1 MKTQKKR
8 NEQEN
13 IKFKNFK
20 WVLLITV
27 WTFFLSVLMSFFSD
41 LILKSTNIFVSFI
54 VLLVIIFIGIIFD
67 IIGIAITAVDEKP
80 FHSMASAKV
89 NGSFEAIILIKN
101 ASKVSNICNDVIG
114 DICGIVAGASVAFI
128 IFELSS
134 LISYTN
140 TALLTVIL
148 SSFAASL
155 TVGGKAIGKEVAIT
169 HSKSIIFFCGKLIH
183 FIQNIFK
190 KGSREK

>member
-1 MKTQKKR
+1 MKTNKKR
-8 NEQEN
+8 SEQDN
-13 IKFKNFK
+13 TKFKNFK

-41 LILKSTNIFVSFI
+41 LILKNTNIFVSFI

-67 IIGIAITAVDEKP
+67 IIGIAITAVDDKP

-89 NGSFEAIILIKN
+89 KGSFEAIKLIKN

-134 LISYTN
+134 LISFSN
-140 TALLTVIL
+140 TALLTVLL

-155 TVGGKAIGKEVAIT
+155 TVGGKAIGKEIAIT
-169 HSKSIIFFCGKLIH
+169 HSKGIIYFCGKLIYYV
-183 FIQNIFK
+183 QNIFN
-190 KGSREK
+190 RA